1 MSLKVRLKDQTKCVV
16 GGEFWAALAWVKT
29 HKGAWFYGKTKTWRI
44 PTVLDRFMDTAHP
57 SFPIT
62 VIHSNAEKAPKS
74 SLTKKFLP
82 SHYQAEIFKDIA
94 SGTGHLVVRAVA
106 GAGKTT
112 TIVKALE
119 LTSSLDTV
127 LFCAFN
133 KHIRVALEKLA
144 PRHVIVKTLH
154 SLGYAILRSA
164 FSNVKIKID
173 SGKTWGIIKEV
184 VDELEHYE
192 ISHEVEGS
200 KEFNYWKLRQPLS
213 KLTSLTK
220 ATLTDPT
227 DLVSLQELADYYAIE
242 LNGMADRV
250 LPLVDIVMCTGA
262 TRTSVVDFDDMIWLP
277 LKLDL
282 NVTQYDWVFVDEA
295 QDLNASQIELVLRS
309 VTDVGRVVA
318 VGDEFQSIYG
328 FRGADANAIPN
339 IIEALDAHT
348 LPLSITYRCPKAVV
362 ELAQQLVPHIEAAP
376 NAKEGTVTNAS
387 SADFLGGARDGDLV
401 LCRINA
407 PLVTN
412 CYKLIR
418 RGQKAIIRGRDIG
431 KGLLALVDKLQ
442 PVEDIADLL
451 ERLEHY
457 RNDKV
462 IKINASGKTH
472 KLEALYDKVET
483 LEALCDTAKDLSEL
497 RYNIT
502 SIFDDD
508 SQEGVIFSSVHR
520 AKGDESAVV
529 WILCPELMPH
539 PLAKSKWAQKQEAN
553 IEYVAYTRSKDTLIF
568 VETEKK

>member
-1 MSLKVRLKDQTKCVV
+1 MSIKVRLMDRTKCVV

-29 HKGAWFYGKTKTWRI
+29 HKGALFNGKTKTWRI

-62 VIHSNAEKAPKS
+62 VTQSNAEKAQKS

-82 SHYQAEIFKDIA
+82 SHYQAEIFKDIS

-112 TIVKALE
+112 TIVEALR
-119 LTSSLDTV
+119 LTSPLDTV

-173 SGKTWGIIKEV
+173 SSKTWGIIKEV
-184 VDELEHYE
+184 VDELKQYE
-192 ISHEVEGS
+192 LLHEVEGS

-227 DLVSLQELADYYAIE
+227 DLVALQELADYYAIE
-242 LNGMADRV
+242 LNGMAGRV

-262 TRTSVVDFDDMIWLP
+262 ARTSVVDFDDMIWLP

-282 NVTQYDWVFVDEA
+282 NVTKYDWVFVDEA

-309 VTDVGRVVA
+309 VTDAGRVVA

-339 IIEALDAHT
+339 IID
-348 LPLSITYRCPKAVV
+348 
-362 ELAQQLVPHIEAAP
+362 P

-418 RGQKAIIRGRDIG
+418 RGQKAVIRGRDIG
-431 KGLLALVDKLQ
+431 KGLLALVDKLH
-442 PVEDIADLL
+442 PVDIADLL
-451 ERLEHY
+451 GRLEQY

-472 KLEALYDKVET
+472 KLEALYDKVAT
-483 LEALCDTAKDLSEL
+483 LQALCDNAKDLSEL

-520 AKGDESAVV
+520 AKGDESTVV
-529 WILCPELMPH
+529 WILHPELMPH
-539 PLAKSKWAQKQEAN
+539 PLAKSEWAQKQEAN

-568 VETEKK
+568 VETEKT